1 LKAFDLAPRFGI
13 EVIPGIE
20 FTTAEGDL
28 LALFVTEKIEPNP
41 SLIGTILKVGEAGG
55 ICIAPHPMARGMG
68 MKSLSRASIRNTM
81 QHREASRI
89 LLGIE
94 TYNATALDLMGHAG
108 VLYG

>member
-1 LKAFDLAPRFGI
+1 
-13 EVIPGIE
+13 
-20 FTTAEGDL
+20 
-28 LALFVTEKIEPNP
+28 
-41 SLIGTILKVGEAGG
+41 
-55 ICIAPHPMARGMG
+55 MG